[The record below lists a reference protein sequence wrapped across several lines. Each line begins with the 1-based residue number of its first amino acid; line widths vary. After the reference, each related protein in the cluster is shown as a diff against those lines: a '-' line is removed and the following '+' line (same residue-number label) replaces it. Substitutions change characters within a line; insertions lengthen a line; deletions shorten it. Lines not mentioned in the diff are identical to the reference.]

1 MSAPER
7 AQPQNGEPGA
17 RRFFSHEQIMRVIG
31 GLMLAMFL
39 AALDQTIVAIAL
51 YSIATDLSGEAL
63 MPWIISGYLVVATVA
78 TPIYG
83 KLSDVYGRW
92 PLLSAAI
99 ALYLVASLASALAQS
114 MPQLLAFRLLQGLGG
129 GGLIVLVQTIIGD
142 IVPRQERGRYQAFLS
157 GVFAL
162 AAIAGP
168 VIGGLLAQ
176 YLHWRAIFLF
186 NLPLGIA
193 AWLITRRGLRSLP
206 RNNRDKPIDYAGAAL
221 LGLSLAS
228 IMIALMRVGQ
238 GFGLLDPVTVGL
250 VALGLVAATGLW
262 WQEQRAADPV
272 LPPELFRNKTVM
284 LCCAVL
290 GINFLV
296 MYGSIVMVPLAM
308 QTLGEASAGRMAVLM
323 LPFTLGVP
331 LGSYISGKS
340 MQTAARERTLL
351 SLGSASAAVGSLLL
365 ALGYYE
371 PGPLLLLSL
380 FIIGNGVGLCIPA
393 SIVAVQAA
401 VRPPM
406 IGIATATS
414 GMFRTLGGS
423 LGIALMSAA
432 LFSQLISVDAK
443 DVAATTS
450 HGPRQVDQLIA
461 VAPELLSN
469 GFQWAFIIAAIAAS
483 FAWLLSRLLPQTQL
497 LTSPATGDKS

>member
-1 MSAPER
+1 MSAPES
-7 AQPQNGEPGA
+7 APPQNGEPVA

-31 GLMLAMFL
+31 GLMLVMFL

-51 YSIATDLSGEAL
+51 YSIATDLAGEAL

-92 PLLSAAI
+92 PLLSTAI
-99 ALYLVASLASALAQS
+99 GIYLCASLASALAQS

-142 IVPRQERGRYQAFLS
+142 IVPRQERGRYQAYLS
-157 GVFAL
+157 GVFAV

-193 AWLITRRGLRSLP
+193 AWLITRRGLKSLP
-206 RNNRDKPIDYAGAAL
+206 RNSRDKPIDYVGAAL
-221 LGLSLAS
+221 LGCALAS
-228 IMIALMRVGQ
+228 VMVSLMRIGQ
-238 GFGLLDPVTVGL
+238 GSRLLDPSTLIFFATAVI
-250 VALGLVAATGLW
+250 ALAGLW

-272 LPPELFRNKTVM
+272 LPPELIRNRTVM
-284 LCCAVL
+284 ICCAVL

-308 QTLGEASAGRMAVLM
+308 QTLGNVTAGEMALLM

-331 LGSYISGKS
+331 LGSYSSGKA
-340 MQTAARERTLL
+340 MQTAARERQLL
-351 SLGSASAAVGSLLL
+351 SVGSGCAGAGSLML
-365 ALGYYE
+365 AFGDYQ
-371 PGPLLLLSL
+371 PGVLLLLSL
-380 FIIGNGVGLCIPA
+380 FVIGYGIGLCIPA
-393 SIVAVQAA
+393 TIVAVQAA

-406 IGIATATS
+406 IGIATATT
-414 GMFRTLGGS
+414 GMFRTLGGA

-432 LFSQLISVDAK
+432 LFAHLVVDS
-443 DVAATTS
+443 AAEQTTDE
-450 HGPRQVDQLIA
+450 RQIDQLMK
-461 VAPELLSN
+461 VAPELLGS
-469 GFQWAFIIAAIAAS
+469 GFQWAFIIGAIAGFCALIL
-483 FAWLLSRLLPQTQL
+483 ARALPQSHL
-497 LTSPATGDKS
+497 PPLPSTGEKP